1 MSRSYPQVL
10 LEVIGQ
16 VALIDETRRCCHD
29 RWDRAVSQKLA
40 RPLDTYLDQVLV
52 RRQPSRFPKCAN
64 DTEGCHAGPL
74 RKRVERGLVGPD
86 IGILEHFAYDAHDA
100 GLTCCSAPP
109 IQCLILPMP
118 VRVAAYQ
125 FRDRNAD
132 CLLSR
137 PFMETRA
144 FRVIGSGSAMKSIGG
159 SNCPVE
165 CLIRSS
171 NT

>member
-1 MSRSYPQVL
+1 ML

-16 VALIDETRRCCHD
+16 VALIDETRHRCHD

-52 RRQPSRFPKCAN
+52 RRQASRFPKCAN
-64 DTEGCHAGPL
+64 DTEGCHAGSVRQHL
-74 RKRVERGLVGPD
+74 ERSLVGPG

-100 GLTCCSAPP
+100 GLTCRSAPP

-132 CLLSR
+132 GLLSR
-137 PFMETRA
+137 PFIETRA
-144 FRVIGSGSAMKSIGG
+144 FCVTGSGSAMKSIGG